1 MTQRLQPCL
10 LLCLLMLAL
19 VPPSRAVMNDYEL
32 QPAVSN
38 DPDYAA
44 GLAAFERADWQGVI
58 DNMAKVVARR
68 PWRDNAY
75 SLMGFASRKLGNYR
89 RALEHYL

>member
-19 VPPSRAVMNDYEL
+19 VPPSRTVMNDYEL

-38 DPDYAA
+38 DPDYPA

-89 RALEHYL
+89 RALEHCL